1 MFLVKC
7 PIFSSFDISLNDC
20 VGINDCCGATL
31 LDVSKVKSM
40 YGMFNGAYKF
50 EGKGL
55 DMWKTNSVTDTQWM
69 FYGDEY
75 GNKGYSFD
83 ADLSGKCR
91 SCLLSTISEM
101 NNKLWVE

>member
-1 MFLVKC
+1 
-7 PIFSSFDISLNDC
+7 
-20 VGINDCCGATL
+20 
-31 LDVSKVKSM
+31 M

-75 GNKGYSFD
+75 ENKGYPFD

-91 SCLLSTISEM
+91 S
-101 NNKLWVE
+101 

>member
-1 MFLVKC
+1 MSYL
-7 PIFSSFDISLNDC
+7 PFSSFDIYLNDC
-20 VGINDCCGATL
+20 GGVL
-31 LDVSKVKSM
+31 LLYSSIDVSKVKSM

-75 GNKGYSFD
+75 GNKGYLFD

-91 SCLLSTISEM
+91 S
-101 NNKLWVE
+101 